1 MSRWE
6 GSWQCWHDLT
16 SVIKCLT
23 SIIGVGRCRLDWF
36 GVKSLQA
43 TLHAVTAAHATQIGP
58 IIANLRKKYNKQR
71 NYCTL
76 PNFTNLND
84 LTMSLTSI
92 KNEVKASRLYQC
104 RSPRSWQ
111 RWQTHWQTDWKTL
124 TKSCEQKMQQER
136 DARCRK
142 SLRCNSMPKMPE
154 MFLNNKNR
162 AKTTGKRHYRK
173 QCRSIQNTTWDT
185 VTQTLQPL
193 DIKYI
198 KIPISCFRISQQS
211 RDR

>member
-1 MSRWE
+1 MFDTCHWCWTVSVGLIWSEITAGHAPCGDSRACH
-6 GSWQCWHDLT
+6 SDRADHCQPAQKKLCWNVLYAT
-16 SVIKCLT
+16 KLY
-23 SIIGVGRCRLDWF
+23 LD
-36 GVKSLQA
+36 
-43 TLHAVTAAHATQIGP
+43 
-58 IIANLRKKYNKQR
+58 
-71 NYCTL
+71 
-76 PNFTNLND
+76 D

-111 RWQTHWQTDWKTL
+111 RWQTQSQTDWKTL
-124 TKSCEQKMQQER
+124 TKSCEQKMQQR

-162 AKTTGKRHYRK
+162 AKTTWKRHHRK

-193 DIKYI
+193 DIKY
-198 KIPISCFRISQQS
+198 Q
-211 RDR
+211 

>member
-1 MSRWE
+1 M
-6 GSWQCWHDLT
+6 
-16 SVIKCLT
+16 
-23 SIIGVGRCRLDWF
+23 
-36 GVKSLQA
+36 KSLQA
-43 TLHAVTAAHATQIGP
+43 TLHAVTAAHATQIGL
-58 IIANLRKKYNKQR
+58 IIANLHKKKLCWNVLYATKL
-71 NYCTL
+71 YL
-76 PNFTNLND
+76 DD

-111 RWQTHWQTDWKTL
+111 RWQTQWQTDWKTL
-124 TKSCEQKMQQER
+124 TKSCEQKMQQR

-162 AKTTGKRHYRK
+162 AKTTWKRHHRK

-193 DIKYI
+193 DIKY
-198 KIPISCFRISQQS
+198 Q
-211 RDR
+211 